1 MGLHSTTDWRE
12 KKTVA
17 KSVNAQGAR
26 TVLIIVDIKPDHI
39 EHTEKEKEKTTE
51 AKDSEASAMKH
62 ASSNETEDR
71 RNGDLSDKKRK
82 SDLVLNIPE
91 KMVVSLEESL
101 DESDTSVGNVA
112 IDEIAKDDIDIH
124 NVEETMEPSHTLNVS
139 FGTSLKQNLLVVH
152 DIRTENL
159 EGGYD
164 KLCESYAGEETKA
177 GPEKTTASKASPA
190 KTTATST
197 GDISKTGPP
206 STKGST
212 GDDYKAAKTSN
223 SSLVIDVIVK
233 DKAEKR
239 DTSNTVNVTVHLDDS
254 QAVTHNKK
262 GIVCFLMKQSYAVT
276 HNKF

>member
-12 KKTVA
+12 KKAVA

-62 ASSNETEDR
+62 ARSNETEDR
-71 RNGDLSDKKRK
+71 RNGDLSDKKKK

-112 IDEIAKDDIDIH
+112 IDEMAKDDIDIH
-124 NVEETMEPSHTLNVS
+124 NVEETIEPSHTLNMS

-159 EGGYD
+159 EEGYD
-164 KLCESYAGEETKA
+164 KLSESYAGEESKA
-177 GPEKTTASKASPA
+177 GPEKTTAKASPVEI
-190 KTTATST
+190 TATSK

-206 STKGST
+206 STKGNAF
-212 GDDYKAAKTSN
+212 DVYKAAPAKTSD

-233 DKAEKR
+233 EKAEKR
-239 DTSNTVNVTVHLDDS
+239 DTSNIVNVTVHLDDS
-254 QAVTHNKK
+254 QALTPNKK
-262 GIVCFLMKQSYAVT
+262 GKVCF
-276 HNKF
+276 